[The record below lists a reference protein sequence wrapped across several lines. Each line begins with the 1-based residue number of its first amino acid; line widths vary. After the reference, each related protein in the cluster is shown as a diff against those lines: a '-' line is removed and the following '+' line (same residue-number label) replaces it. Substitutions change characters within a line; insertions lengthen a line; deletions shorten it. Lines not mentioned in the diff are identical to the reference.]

1 MSEDRLIE
9 FTVRGLAMEP
19 KTKNPILLLQDPG
32 ERLLLPIWIGAS
44 EASAILVHVEGKAF
58 PRPFTHDLF
67 NNAIEALGARIVGV
81 ALAVELV
88 EGFLDASF
96 SNDERH
102 RRRLDKVRQ
111 LEEVN
116 WSEADDRR
124 SI

>member
-1 MSEDRLIE
+1 MN
-9 FTVRGLAMEP
+9 V
-19 KTKNPILLLQDPG
+19 
-32 ERLLLPIWIGAS
+32 
-44 EASAILVHVEGKAF
+44 LV
-58 PRPFTHDLF
+58 
-67 NNAIEALGARIVGV
+67 LGARIVGV